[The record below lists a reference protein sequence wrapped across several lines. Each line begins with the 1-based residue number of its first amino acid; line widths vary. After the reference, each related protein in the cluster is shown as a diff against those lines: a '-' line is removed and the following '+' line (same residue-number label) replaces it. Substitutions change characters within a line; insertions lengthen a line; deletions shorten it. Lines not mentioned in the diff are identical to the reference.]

1 MNRGDEIRKGNK
13 MSELDFS
20 GKIFVV
26 TGTSSGIGKSCA
38 GQLLESGAA
47 VIGID
52 VNDSDIGSPLYKHY
66 RAGITDETAI
76 EKIIKGIGNGPG
88 RIDGLVNAA
97 GIWGNSKPFYE
108 IDTSDWEKIISV
120 NLTGMF
126 IVSKHVSKIMIPQ
139 KKGKIVNISCIRSG
153 VFRTNMTDYAA
164 SKGGVVALTSAMAL
178 DLAPYNI
185 QVNSV
190 APGFIYT
197 GMTKKSFDN
206 ENVRTQSEALIPEGR
221 LGMPGDI
228 ANVVLFLLSDL
239 SDYMT
244 GTNVYADGGYHI
256 QK

>member
-1 MNRGDEIRKGNK
+1 MKGF
-13 MSELDFS
+13 DFS
-20 GKIFVV
+20 GKVFVV
-26 TGTSSGIGKSCA
+26 TGTASGIGKSCA
-38 GQLLESGAA
+38 VQLLDSGAD

-52 VNDSDIGSPLYKHY
+52 VKDSGIDLPSYKHFS
-66 RAGITDETAI
+66 AGITDEAAI
-76 EKIIKGIGNGPG
+76 ESIAREIKEKNG

-108 IDTSDWEKIISV
+108 TDTSDWEKIISV

-153 VFRTNMTDYAA
+153 VFRNNMTDYAA